1 MGNGVSAWPEDRSR
15 SRNAI
20 AKARNARKSA
30 NLPRGLEKP
39 RPKIDL
45 VPEAPNSQES
55 SPRIPSRT
63 KPRNFSR
70 TVAYESRYKV
80 LKAVEFICREGSEMF
95 GIYDLNNVFRWV
107 EESQAQFALTRS
119 ISRESGLSRGAVGRI
134 VNSGFKMNIL
144 DKSEELDLGD
154 GKRGTGYRLSE
165 KGEHWLRGAHEK
177 FGK

>member
-20 AKARNARKSA
+20 AKARNARKSS

-63 KPRNFSR
+63 KPETSPELWRMNHATKSSKPLSLS
-70 TVAYESRYKV
+70 VGKV
-80 LKAVEFICREGSEMF
+80 LRCSGSM
-95 GIYDLNNVFRWV
+95 
-107 EESQAQFALTRS
+107 T
-119 ISRESGLSRGAVGRI
+119 
-134 VNSGFKMNIL
+134 
-144 DKSEELDLGD
+144 
-154 GKRGTGYRLSE
+154 
-165 KGEHWLRGAHEK
+165 
-177 FGK
+177 